1 MLFWAFTGSL
11 ALLALALDRDIE
23 NLKKELPKEISS
35 QVLDPKT
42 GKELPWSISRP
53 EILFRQRSDD
63 RT

>member
-1 MLFWAFTGSL
+1 MLLVAFTGSL
-11 ALLALALDRDIE
+11 ALLALALDKDIE
-23 NLKKELPKEISS
+23 NLKKESPKETSS

-53 EILFRQRSDD
+53 EILFGEHSDD

>member
-1 MLFWAFTGSL
+1 MLFLAFTGSL
-11 ALLALALDRDIE
+11 ALLALALDKDIE
-23 NLKKELPKEISS
+23 NLKKELPKETGS

-53 EILFRQRSDD
+53 EILFSERGDD